1 MTWKKVVLFRKNRHS
16 ERCFTN
22 PIIVNTVATRGGRQK
37 EGIKMV
43 EQGNKELAYLMDTT
57 KKTSIWG
64 AVVTADKLETN
75 KMTHP

>member
-43 EQGNKELAYLMDTT
+43 EQGNKELAYPMDTT
-57 KKTSIWG
+57 KKHLYGEQLS
-64 AVVTADKLETN
+64 LQTN
-75 KMTHP
+75 WRQTK